1 MVDEPVERTYATV
14 DLDGVVADVRHR
26 LHHIEQRPKDWDAFF
41 AAAVDD
47 PVLPE
52 GRAVVEELVSRG
64 HEIVWLT
71 GRPERCRRDT
81 LQWLRRNGLPAGR
94 LSMRRDGDR
103 RPARFTKLAILRE
116 LARDRP
122 VAVAVDDDDEVV
134 RVLREAG
141 FAVLHATWMTDNA
154 TLHDAQETHGRT

>member
-1 MVDEPVERTYATV
+1 VVDEPVEGTYATV

-26 LHHIEQRPKDWDAFF
+26 LHHIERRPKDWDAFF

-52 GRAVVEELVSRG
+52 GRAVVEELVGRG
-64 HEIVWLT
+64 HEVVWLT
-71 GRPERCRRDT
+71 GRPERCRWDT
-81 LQWLRRNGLPAGR
+81 LAWLRRNGLPDGR
-94 LSMRRDGDR
+94 LYMRRDGDR
-103 RPARFTKLAILRE
+103 RPARVTKLAILRE

-122 VAVAVDDDDEVV
+122 VAVAVDDDDDVV

-141 FAVLHATWMTDNA
+141 FPVLHATWMTDPA
-154 TLHDAQETHGRT
+154 PLHDAQEQGRT

>member
-1 MVDEPVERTYATV
+1 VVDEPVEGTYATV

-26 LHHIEQRPKDWDAFF
+26 LHHIERRPKDWDAFF

-52 GRAVVEELVSRG
+52 GRAVVEELVGRG
-64 HEIVWLT
+64 HEVVWLT
-71 GRPERCRRDT
+71 GRPERCRWDT
-81 LQWLRRNGLPAGR
+81 HSWLRRNGLPDGR
-94 LSMRRDGDR
+94 LYMRRDGDR
-103 RPARFTKLAILRE
+103 RPARVTKLAILRE

-122 VAVAVDDDDEVV
+122 VTVAVDDDDDVV

-141 FAVLHATWMTDNA
+141 FPVLHATWMTDPA
-154 TLHDAQETHGRT
+154 SLHDAQEQGRT